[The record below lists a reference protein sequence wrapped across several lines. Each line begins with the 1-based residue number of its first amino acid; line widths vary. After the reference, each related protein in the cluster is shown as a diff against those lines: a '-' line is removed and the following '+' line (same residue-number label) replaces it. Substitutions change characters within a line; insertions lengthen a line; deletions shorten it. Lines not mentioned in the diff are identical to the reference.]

1 MKLFRRIPIALL
13 FALLALSCEKEDS
26 EFVATNS
33 APIQLEDLS
42 ISTIVIDGANPGNPA
57 VTFNW
62 NNADFS
68 QPVVENYRLEF
79 SDDQDFSDPI
89 TAASTSGLSAVTLTM
104 SGLNAR
110 AGDLEL
116 PPLESNTIYAR
127 VTASIGDQNELPST
141 SNVISFNVVPS
152 FNYPFK
158 DLYFVGPASVS
169 GWDNNNNNSVLFRS
183 PSDSEEFSYT
193 GYFEGGQPLKI
204 LEQRGAWAPQYGE
217 DSQGVLAFRATEDD
231 PDPAPINDIESLS
244 SGYYTFELDLDD
256 SSFSLTPYD
265 ASAAPVYSSVAIEGD
280 AVSGDS
286 VTMSRASFDQEQHIW
301 RIESTALTAGSLR
314 FVVDGVAW
322 GGSTEFSGVAS
333 PDSDDI
339 PVVVGDDYEIWFND
353 LTGDYHFIPLTL
365 SQ

>member
-1 MKLFRRIPIALL
+1 MKLLKLVPVTLL
-13 FALLALSCEKEDS
+13 FVFFAVSCEKEDS
-26 EFVATNS
+26 EFVATATS
-33 APIQLEDLS
+33 PIQLEDLS
-42 ISTIVIDGANPGNPA
+42 ISTIVIDGSNPGNPA

-62 NNADFS
+62 NNANFS

-79 SDDQDFSDPI
+79 SSDQDFSDAI
-89 TAASTSGLSAVTLTM
+89 TAASTSGLSTVTLTM

-110 AGDLEL
+110 AGDLDL
-116 PPLESNTIYAR
+116 PPLELNTIYAR
-127 VTASIGDQNELPST
+127 VTASIGDQNELASI
-141 SNVISFNVVPS
+141 SNTISFNVVPS

-169 GWDNNNNNSVLFRS
+169 GWDNNNNNSVLFRD
-183 PSDSEEFSYT
+183 PLDSDKFSYT

-217 DSQGVLAFRATEDD
+217 DSQGVLAFRPTEDD

-256 SSFSLTPYD
+256 SSFSLTTYD
-265 ASAAPVYSSVAIEGD
+265 ASAAPVYNSVAIEGD
-280 AVSGDS
+280 AVSGTS
-286 VTMSRASFDQEQHIW
+286 VMMSPASFDQEQHIW
-301 RIESTALTAGSLR
+301 RIQNTPLRAGSLR
-314 FVVDGVAW
+314 FVVDGTSW

-333 PDSDDI
+333 PGGDEI
-339 PVVVGDDYEIWFND
+339 PVIVGDDYEIWFND
-353 LTGDYHFIPLTL
+353 LTGDYQFIPLTL